1 MRWQRYQ
8 RWGPRG
14 KAGDAAV
21 PSAPVGDKYLA
32 LVDNMEM
39 SRDQS
44 IDLTSVEDDAIKICQ
59 ELIRIPSVNF
69 GEGKGDESAVADY
82 IVKSLA
88 EVGIESKIYEA
99 APNRCNVIA
108 RIKGSDSSRPGL
120 VVHGH
125 TDVVP
130 ANADDWSV
138 DPFGGII
145 KDGMIW
151 GRGAVDMK
159 NMDAM
164 ILAIV
169 RDWARRGYKPERD
182 IVLAFFAD
190 EEAGMTYGSRFMS
203 AKHPEVFSGC
213 SEAISEVGG
222 FSVTVAD
229 GKRLYFV
236 EAAQKGIHWMR
247 LTAQGRAGHGSMMN
261 DENAITAITDAV
273 AKIGKHE
280 WPQRYTK
287 TVKKLF
293 KEVARVTGREYDEND
308 LRPLLKEVGSTAR
321 MIGATLQN
329 TANPTMLDAGY
340 KANVI
345 PGSASAVIDGR
356 FLPGYEE
363 ELNST
368 IRAIIGPDISIET
381 ISHDIALEVD
391 FDSPLVEAM
400 KAALL
405 SQDPEG
411 IPVPYLMSGGT
422 DNKALSELG
431 IVGYGFSPLRLP
443 ADLDFMALFHGVDER
458 VPIDG
463 LRFGVRV
470 LSNLLE
476 NA

>member
-1 MRWQRYQ
+1 MATTQSAQ
-8 RWGPRG
+8 TF
-14 KAGDAAV
+14 
-21 PSAPVGDKYLA
+21 PS
-32 LVDNMEM
+32 
-39 SRDQS
+39 
-44 IDLTSVEDDAIKICQ
+44 IEDEVVSICQ
-59 ELIRIPSVNF
+59 DLIRIPSVNF
-69 GEGKGDESAVADY
+69 GEGKGDEKAVADY
-82 IVKSLA
+82 VVKSLSEA
-88 EVGIESKIYEA
+88 GIIATIYES

-108 RIKGSDSSRPGL
+108 RIKGSDSKRSGL

-125 TDVVP
+125 LDVVP

-138 DPFGGII
+138 DPFSAEIR
-145 KDGMIW
+145 DGMIW

-159 NMDAM
+159 NVDAM

-169 RDWARRGYKPERD
+169 RSWSRTGFMPQRD

-190 EEAGMTYGSRFMS
+190 EEAGMTFGSRWMT
-203 AKHPEVFSGC
+203 ANHPEVFAGC

-229 GKRLYFV
+229 GKRLYFI
-236 EAAQKGIHWMR
+236 EAAQKGIHWMK
-247 LTAQGRAGHGSMMN
+247 LTARGRAGHGSMMN
-261 DENAITAITDAV
+261 SDNALTTLTEAV
-273 AKIGKHE
+273 AKIGRYE

-287 TVKKLF
+287 TVKVLF
-293 KEVARVTGREYDEND
+293 KKIAEATGKPYNEND
-308 LRPLLKEVGSTAR
+308 LRPLLKEIGPTER

-329 TANPTMLDAGY
+329 TANPTMLEAGY

-356 FLPGYEE
+356 FLPGYEN
-363 ELNST
+363 ELNET
-368 IRAIIGPDISIET
+368 IRSIIGHDIEIET
-381 ISHDIALEVD
+381 ISRDIALEVD
-391 FDSPLVEAM
+391 FEGDLVEAM
-400 KAALL
+400 CDAITKF
-405 SQDPEG
+405 DPEG

-458 VPIDG
+458 VPISG
-463 LRFGVRV
+463 LHFGVKV
-470 LSNLLE
+470 LKDFME

>member
-1 MRWQRYQ
+1 
-8 RWGPRG
+8 
-14 KAGDAAV
+14 
-21 PSAPVGDKYLA
+21 
-32 LVDNMEM
+32 M
-39 SRDQS
+39 SRDEA

-82 IVKSLA
+82 IVKCLA
-88 EVGIESKIYEA
+88 EVGIAAKIYES

-138 DPFGGII
+138 DPFGGVI

-169 RDWARRGYKPERD
+169 RDWARRGYQPERD
-182 IVLAFFAD
+182 MVLAFFAD

-203 AKHPEVFSGC
+203 AKHPEVFAGC

-261 DENAITAITDAV
+261 DENAITALTDAV

-280 WPQRYTK
+280 WPQRYTQ
-287 TVKKLF
+287 TVKNLF
-293 KEVARVTGREYDEND
+293 REVARVTGREYDEND

-368 IRAIIGPDISIET
+368 IRSIIGPDISIET

-458 VPIDG
+458 VPIEG

-470 LSNLLE
+470 LANFLE

>member
-1 MRWQRYQ
+1 MATTQSAQ
-8 RWGPRG
+8 TF
-14 KAGDAAV
+14 
-21 PSAPVGDKYLA
+21 PS
-32 LVDNMEM
+32 
-39 SRDQS
+39 
-44 IDLTSVEDDAIKICQ
+44 IEDEVVSICQ
-59 ELIRIPSVNF
+59 DLIRIPSVNF
-69 GEGKGDESAVADY
+69 GEGKGDEKAVAEY
-82 IVKSLA
+82 VVKSLSEA
-88 EVGIESKIYEA
+88 GVTATIYES

-108 RIKGSDSSRPGL
+108 RIKGSDSKRSGL

-125 TDVVP
+125 LDVVP

-138 DPFGGII
+138 DPFSAEIR
-145 KDGMIW
+145 DGMIW

-159 NMDAM
+159 NVDAM

-169 RDWARRGYKPERD
+169 RSWSRTGFTPQRD

-190 EEAGMTYGSRFMS
+190 EEAGMTFGSRWMT
-203 AKHPEVFSGC
+203 ANHPEVFAGC

-229 GKRLYFV
+229 GKRLYFI
-236 EAAQKGIHWMR
+236 EAAQKGIHWMK
-247 LTAQGRAGHGSMMN
+247 LTARGRAGHGSMMN
-261 DENAITAITDAV
+261 SDNALTTLTEAV
-273 AKIGKHE
+273 AKIGRYE

-287 TVKKLF
+287 TVKVLF
-293 KEVARVTGREYDEND
+293 KKIAEATGKPYNEND
-308 LRPLLKEVGSTAR
+308 LRPLLKEIGPTER

-329 TANPTMLDAGY
+329 TANPTMLEAGY

-356 FLPGYEE
+356 FLPGYEN
-363 ELNST
+363 ELNET
-368 IRAIIGPDISIET
+368 IRSIIGHDIEIET
-381 ISHDIALEVD
+381 ISRDIALEVD
-391 FDSPLVEAM
+391 FEGDLVEAM
-400 KAALL
+400 CAAITKF
-405 SQDPEG
+405 DPEG

-458 VPIDG
+458 VPISG
-463 LRFGVRV
+463 LHFGVKV
-470 LSNLLE
+470 LKDFME

>member
-1 MRWQRYQ
+1 MNLE
-8 RWGPRG
+8 
-14 KAGDAAV
+14 AEV
-21 PSAPVGDKYLA
+21 V
-32 LVDNMEM
+32 
-39 SRDQS
+39 
-44 IDLTSVEDDAIKICQ
+44 KICQ
-59 ELIRIPSVNF
+59 DLIRIPSVNF
-69 GEGKGDESAVADY
+69 GEGRGDEKAVAEY
-82 IVKSLA
+82 IVSSLA
-88 EVGIESKIYEA
+88 EVGIASEIFES

-108 RIKGSDSSRPGL
+108 RLPGRDATRPGL

-125 TDVVP
+125 IDVVP

-138 DPFGGII
+138 NPFAAEIR
-145 KDGMIW
+145 DGMIW

-169 RDWARRGYKPERD
+169 RKWARTGYKPPRD

-190 EEAGMTYGSRFMS
+190 EEAGMTFGSRWM
-203 AKHPEVFSGC
+203 AAEHPEVFAGC

-236 EAAQKGIHWMR
+236 EAAQKGIHWMK
-247 LTAQGRAGHGSMMN
+247 LTAHGRAGHGSMMN
-261 DENAITAITDAV
+261 DENALTAIAEAV
-273 AKIGKHE
+273 AKIGRYE

-287 TVKKLF
+287 TVKALF
-293 KEVARVTGREYDEND
+293 SKIAQVTGKKYDESD
-308 LRPLLKEVGSTAR
+308 LRPLLSEIGPTAR

-329 TANPTMLDAGY
+329 TANPTMLEAGY

-356 FLPGYEE
+356 FLPGYED
-363 ELNST
+363 ELNKT
-368 IRAIIGPDISIET
+368 IREIIGPDILIET
-381 ISHDIALEVD
+381 ISRDIALEIEFEGD
-391 FDSPLVEAM
+391 LVEAM
-400 KAALL
+400 CKAITTF
-405 SQDPEG
+405 DPEG

-431 IVGYGFSPLRLP
+431 IIGYGFSPLQLP

-458 VPIDG
+458 VPISG
-463 LRFGVRV
+463 LEFGVKV
-470 LSNLLE
+470 LE
-476 NA
+476 NFLENC